1 MENECVALQAEYNYA
16 ALRRFRRS
24 ANGTRAR
31 IASFP
36 ILHFQ
41 FSISKPFHNAFN
53 EGFFFR
59 RKQRFPA
66 VNQRI
71 AC

>member
-1 MENECVALQAEYNYA
+1 MNVLPY
-16 ALRRFRRS
+16 RRNIITPLCGDSTQRGWNSRKDS
-24 ANGTRAR
+24 V
-31 IASFP
+31 

-41 FSISKPFHNAFN
+41 FSISKPFHNAFY

-71 AC
+71 AS